1 MAKTLTIRTL
11 LSLLKMGFYTKNSN
25 IKKTEKMYIF
35 NLIVSLNKISRR
47 VSSLCIVF
55 LSIVVYGQSVPQ
67 SSQLI
72 AYYPFLGNANDL
84 SGNNYDGT
92 LSGGPTLTQN
102 RFGHS
107 NSAYSLDGVDD
118 YIYFGNAMYADLPD
132 TDGDG
137 YYEDSFSISIW
148 AKSSVNAEEAFVA
161 FGEELGLYTGMIARI
176 GANISFNSSNWG
188 IATSTSGKKSDG
200 QWHQYV
206 FVYVAGNSR
215 KIFIDGS
222 LALQSNDSQLRFSF
236 KNYGVS
242 IGKERFIPSGTES
255 LDNTY
260 TGSVD
265 DVRVWNVALTN
276 AEVASLFT
284 YENDPLNAT
293 TPFVTT
299 WQTNGSDS
307 ITIPLTGSGYDFTID
322 WGDGNFENKSGAPG
336 NISHTY
342 TSAGIK
348 TISITPTTTS
358 GFPRIYINNFANR
371 NNLKTVEQWGNGQW
385 ATMERAFYGAS
396 TFDINA
402 TDSPNLS
409 LVTNFNYMFLNCNA
423 LSNPNSSMT
432 NWVFTTD
439 PTKSINMANMFQ
451 SAIAFNQDISSWNT
465 ERVTN
470 MSNLFNNAQV
480 FNQNISGWDV
490 SNVTNMAAMFN
501 NAKVFNQ
508 PLNTWSFTTDPSK
521 TINMSSMFQSA
532 KVFNQDISAWNV
544 ERVNNM
550 SGMFYTAQAFNQNI
564 SNWDVSNVSNMYNMF
579 RRATV
584 YNQPLNSWGIKT
596 GNVTNMGEMFRE
608 ASAFNQSINAWDV
621 SSVTKTQLMFYQANS
636 FNQDLNSWDV
646 SSLVTPSQMFQNAAS
661 FNGDISS
668 WPFTTDPTKSINM
681 SSMFLNAVSFNQY
694 IGGWNVERVNNMSNM
709 FNNAKVFNQDIN
721 TWNVTNVTNMS
732 GMFNSAKAFNQNIN
746 AWNVTNVT
754 NMSSMFNN
762 AQLYN
767 QPLNSWTF
775 TTDPSKSINMASM
788 FQSTPV
794 FNQDISNWNVERVNS
809 MSSMFRST
817 KAFNIN
823 IGTWDVSNVSN
834 MSFMFYDAKVFNQ
847 AIGSWGVKTVNVTNM
862 QEMFRQAPVFNQDI
876 NAWDVSKVTTT
887 RLMFYQTNSFNQDL
901 NSWDVSSLVD
911 PSHMF
916 RSNTAFNGDI
926 SNWQFTTDPT
936 KNINMSYM
944 FNAATVFNKN
954 IGAWNVARVNNMSN
968 MFNDAKVFNQ
978 NINGWNVSNVTNMSS
993 MFYNALIFNQP
1004 LNSWVFTTDPSKSI
1018 NMTSMFRNTPVF
1030 NQNISNWNVE
1040 RVNTMNSMFYSAQA
1054 FNQDLSN
1061 WDVSNVYNMT
1071 SMFRNTTVFDQPL
1084 NAWGIKTGN
1093 VTTMREMFWQTGA
1106 FNQDLSGWDVS
1117 SVTDMWAMFHLAGSF
1132 NQDLGAWNIS
1142 SLTNADHFMTGK
1154 KLSRVNYDNIL
1165 RGWETLDAGETQ
1177 IPVNIVIKFGS
1188 SKYSNNSLVI
1198 ASRSNLVDNKNWT
1211 ITDGGTVS
1219 VLTNNGELSGSY
1231 TINVNK
1237 NGVLGISSGVSSNG
1251 EIID

>member
-1 MAKTLTIRTL
+1 MFR
-11 LSLLKMGFYTKNSN
+11 
-25 IKKTEKMYIF
+25 YILF
-35 NLIVSLNKISRR
+35 FFSFLIG
-47 VSSLCIVF
+47 CVF
-55 LSIVVYGQSVPQ
+55 THSQVPQ
-67 SSQLI
+67 VSDII
-72 AYYPFLGNANDL
+72 AYYPFSGNANDL
-84 SGNNYDGT
+84 SGNNHDGI

-107 NSAYSLDGVDD
+107 NAAYSLDGVDD
-118 YIYFGNAMYADLPD
+118 YIYFGNTMYVDLPD

-188 IATSTSGKKSDG
+188 IATSTSGKKYDG

-222 LALQSNDSQLRFSF
+222 LAIQSNDSQLRFSF
-236 KNYGVS
+236 INYGVS

-276 AEVASLFT
+276 TDVASLYT

-299 WQTNGSDS
+299 WQTDASDS
-307 ITIPLTGSGYDFTID
+307 ITIPLTGSGYNFTID
-322 WGDGNFENKSGAPG
+322 WGDGNSENKSGAPG

-358 GFPRIYINNFANR
+358 GFSRIYINNFANR
-371 NNLKTVEQWGNGQW
+371 NNLKTLEQWGNGQW

-470 MSNLFNNAQV
+470 MSNLFNNA
-480 FNQNISGWDV
+480 
-490 SNVTNMAAMFN
+490 
-501 NAKVFNQ
+501 KV
-508 PLNTWSFTTDPSK
+508 
-521 TINMSSMFQSA
+521 
-532 KVFNQDISAWNV
+532 
-544 ERVNNM
+544 
-550 SGMFYTAQAFNQNI
+550 
-564 SNWDVSNVSNMYNMF
+564 
-579 RRATV
+579 
-584 YNQPLNSWGIKT
+584 
-596 GNVTNMGEMFRE
+596 
-608 ASAFNQSINAWDV
+608 
-621 SSVTKTQLMFYQANS
+621 
-636 FNQDLNSWDV
+636 
-646 SSLVTPSQMFQNAAS
+646 
-661 FNGDISS
+661 
-668 WPFTTDPTKSINM
+668 
-681 SSMFLNAVSFNQY
+681 
-694 IGGWNVERVNNMSNM
+694 
-709 FNNAKVFNQDIN
+709 
-721 TWNVTNVTNMS
+721 
-732 GMFNSAKAFNQNIN
+732 
-746 AWNVTNVT
+746 
-754 NMSSMFNN
+754 
-762 AQLYN
+762 
-767 QPLNSWTF
+767 
-775 TTDPSKSINMASM
+775 
-788 FQSTPV
+788 
-794 FNQDISNWNVERVNS
+794 
-809 MSSMFRST
+809 
-817 KAFNIN
+817 
-823 IGTWDVSNVSN
+823 
-834 MSFMFYDAKVFNQ
+834 
-847 AIGSWGVKTVNVTNM
+847 
-862 QEMFRQAPVFNQDI
+862 
-876 NAWDVSKVTTT
+876 
-887 RLMFYQTNSFNQDL
+887 
-901 NSWDVSSLVD
+901 
-911 PSHMF
+911 
-916 RSNTAFNGDI
+916 
-926 SNWQFTTDPT
+926 
-936 KNINMSYM
+936 
-944 FNAATVFNKN
+944 
-954 IGAWNVARVNNMSN
+954 
-968 MFNDAKVFNQ
+968 
-978 NINGWNVSNVTNMSS
+978 
-993 MFYNALIFNQP
+993 FNQP

-1018 NMTSMFRNTPVF
+1018 NMTSMFRSTPVF

-1040 RVNTMNSMFYSAQA
+1040 RVNTMNSMFYNAQA
-1054 FNQDLSN
+1054 FNKDLSN
-1061 WDVSNVYNMT
+1061 WDVSNVTNMT
-1071 SMFRNTTVFDQPL
+1071 SMFRNTTVFNQPL
-1084 NAWGIKTGN
+1084 NAWGNKTGN
-1093 VTTMREMFWQTGA
+1093 VTTMREMFWQTIA
-1106 FNQDLSGWDVS
+1106 FNQDINGWDVS
-1117 SVTDMWAMFHLAGSF
+1117 NVTDMWAMFHQAGSF
-1132 NQDLGAWNIS
+1132 NQDLGAWDIS

-1177 IPVNIVIKFGS
+1177 IPINIVIKFGS

-1211 ITDGGTVS
+1211 ITDGGTVY